1 MVIRKVKSSLTSTA
15 SVLLMLSG
23 VMPAHADQPNEEVRK
38 LIDQV
43 QDLKS
48 KCRGSGDDPYTYVA
62 CFDMQKPTAKLEHL
76 GWCYGPIGDP
86 GYKQRWIPCT
96 SDPKRLAHNSAP
108 PVIQAS
114 NWKRF
119 SSDTYTLAPEVL
131 TSPFLIATMSKG
143 KIFLNLMEPNSDHCS
158 HRSNSGP
165 DSSSPYLIND
175 TYVKFQ
181 SFCVD
186 GNRIFYPSTEAGKSL
201 LLNSIE
207 SGSTK
212 IEVERLPPLIFFK
225 TDFESVKRELRKTES
240 AL

>member
-1 MVIRKVKSSLTSTA
+1 MECKRLKKPIISIPLA
-15 SVLLMLSG
+15 ILILSG
-23 VMPAHADQPNEEVRK
+23 PISAHAEKPTEEAQK
-38 LIDQV
+38 LINKVD
-43 QDLKS
+43 DLYS
-48 KCRGSGDDPYTYVA
+48 KCRGRGDDPYTYVA
-62 CFDMQKPTAKLEHL
+62 CFDMQKPTAILEKL

-86 GYKQRWIPCT
+86 GYKQRWIPCS
-96 SDPKRLAHNSAP
+96 SDPKRLAHKLDSTINQP
-108 PVIQAS
+108 S
-114 NWKRF
+114 NWKKF
-119 SSDTYTLAPEVL
+119 SSDTYTLSPEVME
-131 TSPFLIATMSKG
+131 SPFIIATMSKG
-143 KIFLNLMEPNSDHCS
+143 KIFLNLMEPNSDHCP

-165 DSSSPYLIND
+165 DSSAPYLIND

-186 GNRIFYPSTEAGKSL
+186 GNRVFYPSTEAGKSL

>member
-1 MVIRKVKSSLTSTA
+1 MAI
-15 SVLLMLSG
+15 LLLSG
-23 VMPAHADQPNEEVRK
+23 SISAHADKPTGEAQK
-38 LIDQV
+38 LIIEVDN
-43 QDLKS
+43 LHS
-48 KCRGSGDDPYTYVA
+48 KCRGRGDDPYTYAA
-62 CFDMQKPTAKLEHL
+62 CYDMNKPTAKLEQL

-86 GYKQRWIPCT
+86 GYKQRWIRCS
-96 SDPKRLAHNSAP
+96 SDPKRLVHNSAP